1 MDITGTVKKEEL
13 EARVPLINLGL
24 ILREARKKANLT
36 QEDLAERIGTKR
48 SYISRIEK
56 NAGSIK
62 INTLIKLIED
72 GLGGKVDISIVM

>member
-1 MDITGTVKKEEL
+1 MDKGTANFEEL
-13 EARVPLINLGL
+13 EARQPLMNLGV

-62 INTLIKLIED
+62 INTLIRLIED
-72 GLGGKVDISIVM
+72 GLGGKVDISIIM

>member
-1 MDITGTVKKEEL
+1 MSNLDVVNFEEI
-13 EARVPLINLGL
+13 EARESLINLGL
-24 ILREARKKANLT
+24 VLKEARKKANMT

-62 INTLIKLIED
+62 INTLIKLIEE
-72 GLGGKVDISIVM
+72 GLGGKIDINIVM